1 MREEGP
7 LRPGCAGL
15 VVTGHERSTAACSQ
29 TNTEP
34 SPCPYQT
41 YRIGHSRS
49 STRCRAAS
57 QSSRA
62 APEASARRSVA
73 VAEAGADVV
82 IADLDETLAGE
93 VAQQIASE
101 YGHRTV
107 GMTVDVADEASDDAL
122 ADRAVAELG
131 GIHIW
136 VNNAGIYPS
145 TPFLEMGPADWDK
158 VLDINL
164 RGTYLGAR
172 AAASAM
178 SDAGGAGVIINLA
191 STAGYKAAGPG
202 VAHYVAS
209 KHAVRGLTKSLAVEL
224 GPLGIRALAIAPTL
238 VETPGIEAGR
248 TAFEEAGLGDMLAQM
263 ADLAPLRRNGVPDDV
278 ARVALF
284 CASDMSILM
293 TGSTL
298 PVDAGDLA
306 T

>member
-1 MREEGP
+1 
-7 LRPGCAGL
+7 
-15 VVTGHERSTAACSQ
+15 
-29 TNTEP
+29 
-34 SPCPYQT
+34 
-41 YRIGHSRS
+41 
-49 STRCRAAS
+49 
-57 QSSRA
+57 
-62 APEASARRSVA
+62 
-73 VAEAGADVV
+73 
-82 IADLDETLAGE
+82 
-93 VAQQIASE
+93 
-101 YGHRTV
+101 
-107 GMTVDVADEASDDAL
+107 MTVDVADEASDDAL